1 MLLVGVSVDGHSQ
14 WQSLDVPRAVNL
26 RPPLTDHARAGYTWP
41 NSVRFAWAL
50 AQRYYRKSPHR
61 SIRLPED
68 PHRRN

>member
-1 MLLVGVSVDGHSQ
+1 MLWVGVSVDGHWQ
-14 WQSLDVPRAVNL
+14 WQSQVVPRAVNL
-26 RPPLTDHARAGYTWP
+26 CLPLTDRARAGYNWL